1 MVDKLK
7 LEVLLDMVDKIS
19 RPMRA
24 QNAQSKALAASIKAT
39 QGEIKRLTETNAAL
53 QARMAR
59 GEVPTRAMARAMQ
72 ATDVQALKLNN
83 SLRDQQ
89 TRLEALNKA
98 QQRRAAIQ
106 ASTASIA
113 GTRDKFSR
121 AGAGMAMA
129 GGAMLGG
136 LAAPVSAYAQ
146 AEDAATGLRVA
157 MMRANGQVPETFEK
171 INALATKLGDKL
183 PGTTADYQNM
193 MTMLVRQ
200 GMSAE
205 AILGGL
211 GQATAYLAVQLKMPT
226 EQAAEFASKM
236 QDATKTPAKDMMSLM
251 DIIQRTNALGV
262 ESGNMLG
269 AFSKASPILG
279 ILKKDGVDAANALA
293 PLFAMADQSSLV
305 GESSGNAFRK
315 VFQKAMDTSKVS
327 KAGLG
332 MDFTNGKGE
341 FGGMENMF
349 KQLDK
354 LKGLSTEKRLD
365 VIKDIF
371 GDDAETLQALN
382 VMIDNGL
389 SGYNEMTAKMK
400 DQADLQKRVNEQL
413 GTLKN
418 LWDSASGT
426 FTNALAEFGAAL
438 APDLKA
444 LVGWIADTA
453 AGVREWSAAH
463 PELSKWLM
471 RIVAV
476 VGVLLVVMGGI
487 AMAVA
492 AVLAPFALMATGM
505 AGFGVVSAI
514 VSGGFAAIGTA
525 VSATTAFLL
534 ANPIVL
540 IIAGI
545 AVAALLI
552 WKYWEP
558 IKAFFVQLWG
568 TVDAAFAK
576 FKFLNYL
583 FPFIGAARFVIAN
596 WEPIKAFFVGLWS
609 QVAGFFSSGI
619 GNISQT
625 LLNWSPLGMLYAG
638 MQKVLGYFGIE
649 LPGKFSEFGSMILQ
663 GLVNGITSGLT
674 MVKDTISNAGASVVG
689 WFKEKLGIHS
699 PSAVFA
705 ELGNFTMMGLDQGL
719 AGGQAGPLATIMDF
733 GKKVVTAGAAAM
745 TVMGGAPA
753 VAAPGALGGAP
764 GGSAAAGGGSYE
776 IHVHAAPGMDEQALA
791 KLVVQKIQ
799 EYERSKATQ
808 GRARMSDSH

>member
-7 LEVLLDMVDKIS
+7 LEVLLNMVDKLT
-19 RPMRA
+19 RPLQA
-24 QNAQSKALAASIKAT
+24 QKSQARELASAIKNT

-59 GEVPTRAMARAMQ
+59 GEVPTRAMAKAMQ
-72 ATDVQALKLNN
+72 ATDEQALKLNN

-89 TRLEALNKA
+89 ARLESLNRA
-98 QQRRAAIQ
+98 QQKRAAIE
-106 ASTASIA
+106 ASSARIGDTRNKFAS
-113 GTRDKFSR
+113 
-121 AGAGMAMA
+121 AGMGMAAA
-129 GGAMLGG
+129 GGAALGAT
-136 LAAPVSAYAQ
+136 AAPIAAFMQ
-146 AEDAATGLRVA
+146 AEDAAAGLRVA
-157 MMRANGQVPETFEK
+157 MMKAGGEVPKTFGQINELANR
-171 INALATKLGDKL
+171 LGDKL

-193 MTMLVRQ
+193 MTMLIRQ
-200 GMSAE
+200 GMSAQ

-211 GQATAYLAVQLKMPT
+211 GEATAFLAVQLKMPT

-444 LVGWIADTA
+444 LVTWIGETA
-453 AGVREWSAAH
+453 SALREWSAAH
-463 PELSKWLM
+463 PTLSKWLI
-471 RIVAV
+471 RTVAI
-476 VGVLLVVMGGI
+476 VGVLLVALGGI
-487 AMAVA
+487 ALAFA
-492 AVLAPFALMATGM
+492 AVLAPFSMVSTGM
-505 AGFGVVSAI
+505 AGFGAVAAI
-514 VSGGFAAIGTA
+514 VSGGLGLIKAGFVALKVAAMT
-525 VSATTAFLL
+525 
-534 ANPIVL
+534 NPITAIVL
-540 IIAGI
+540 GI
-545 AVAALLI
+545 ALAALLI

-558 IKAFFVQLWG
+558 ITAFFADLWSAI
-568 TVDAAFAK
+568 DSAFAK
-576 FKFLNYL
+576 FPVLNYI
-583 FPFIGAARFVIAN
+583 FPIIGAARLLITH
-596 WEPIKAFFVGLWS
+596 WEGVK
-609 QVAGFFSSGI
+609 GFFAGVWSEITTAFAGGLGGI
-619 GNISQT
+619 AA
-625 LLNWSPLGMLYAG
+625 LLANWSPLGLLYSG
-638 MQKVLGYFGIE
+638 MQKLLGYFGIE
-649 LPGKFSEFGSMILQ
+649 LPGKFTEFGSMIMN
-663 GLVNGITSGLT
+663 GLVNGITNGLT
-674 MVKDTISNAGASVVG
+674 QVKDTITNAGGQVIG
-689 WFKEKLGIHS
+689 WFKDKLGIHS
-699 PSAVFA
+699 PSAVFT

-719 AGGQAGPLATIMDF
+719 TAGQTGPLATIMDF
-733 GKKVVTAGAAAM
+733 GKRIVAAGAAAVG
-745 TVMGGAPA
+745 VMGAGTAM
-753 VAAPGALGGAP
+753 
-764 GGSAAAGGGSYE
+764 AAGPSPASSPSAGRVGGSYE
-776 IHVHAAPGMDEQALA
+776 IHVHAAPGMDAEALS

-808 GRARMSDSH
+808 SRARLSDSH